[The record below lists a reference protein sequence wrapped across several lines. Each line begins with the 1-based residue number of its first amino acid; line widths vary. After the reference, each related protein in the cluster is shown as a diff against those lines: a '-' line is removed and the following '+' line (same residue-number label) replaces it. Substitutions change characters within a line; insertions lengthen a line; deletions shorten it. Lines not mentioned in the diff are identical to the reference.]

1 MKNFNFYM
9 PTQIRF
15 GKGRINELKEII
27 PSYGQ
32 KCLIVSRPVNGS
44 LKKLYQKINKIL
56 EDIGVST
63 FVYDGIVPN
72 PTIEG
77 INEGVKIASKN
88 NIDFVLGVG
97 GGSVMDS
104 AKLIA
109 FLKNKDSKINWNEV
123 TKKYNNPFKISEKP
137 KDAVPFIAIS
147 TTSGSGSH
155 CTQAAV
161 VSDLE
166 KKEKITVF
174 HSGLFPS
181 VAIVDPE
188 LMLTV
193 PSKVSS
199 ATGFDVFAHAFESYL
214 GNLTSPLTE
223 KMSFEAINLVFEY
236 LPKVINDPKNIT
248 YRSKMAWADT
258 LAGMC
263 LSNGGA
269 DLPHPLGEIIG
280 GICPRISH
288 GETLAIVYPEF
299 LKYKENISP
308 KKFSLIEKETGLEK
322 IGQSLTIKINTLL
335 KEINLYDSF
344 NYSNISSN
352 EIKLISNHPLLD
364 ILQPENSSEIKNIMN
379 NSLK

>member
-15 GKGRINELKEII
+15 GKGRINELKEIL
-27 PSYGQ
+27 PSFGK

-44 LKKLYQKINKIL
+44 LNKLYEKINKIL
-56 EDIGVST
+56 EDIGVSS

-72 PTIEG
+72 PTING
-77 INEGVKIASKN
+77 VNEGVKIASEN
-88 NIDFVLGVG
+88 NVDFVLGVG

-109 FLKNKDSKINWNEV
+109 FLKNEDSKINWDEV
-123 TKKYNNPFKISEKP
+123 TKKYSNPFKISEKP
-137 KDAVPFIAIS
+137 KDAIPFIAIS

-181 VAIVDPE
+181 IAIVDPE

-223 KMSFEAINLVFEY
+223 RMSFDAINLVFEY
-236 LPKVINDPKNIT
+236 LPKVINDPENIT

-299 LKYKENISP
+299 LNYKENISP
-308 KKFSLIEKETGLEK
+308 EKFSLIEKKTGLKK
-322 IGQSLTIKINTLL
+322 IGQSLTLKINELL
-335 KEINLYDSF
+335 KEINLYNSF
-344 NYSNISSN
+344 NYSNISLN

-364 ILQPENSSEIKNIMN
+364 LLQPENSSEIKNIMN

>member
-27 PSYGQ
+27 PSYGK
-32 KCLIVSRPVNGS
+32 KCLIISRPFNGS
-44 LKKLYQKINKIL
+44 LKKLYEKINKIL

-72 PTIEG
+72 PTIDG
-77 INEGVKIASKN
+77 VNEGVKIASEN

-123 TKKYNNPFKISEKP
+123 TKKYDNPFKISEKP

-236 LPKVINDPKNIT
+236 LPKVINDPENIN

-299 LKYKENISP
+299 LNYKENISP
-308 KKFSLIEKETGLEK
+308 QKFSLIEKETGLEK
-322 IGQSLTIKINTLL
+322 IGQSLTLKINTLL